1 MTHDVKFEF
10 LGFDPDERI
19 RYFASTVAET
29 IHFSA
34 PSDST
39 LKIVVEKS
47 KDVILASCR
56 IVSQSGTFM
65 ADAIS
70 DNPMKAIQLIER
82 KIRDQLD
89 AWKRHRFEKKL
100 LPKTR

>member
-1 MTHDVKFEF
+1 MTRDVKFEF
-10 LGFDPDERI
+10 LGFDPDERM
-19 RYFASTVAET
+19 RYFVSTVAET

-47 KDVILASCR
+47 RDAILASCR
-56 IVSQSGTFM
+56 IVSQSGTFV

-70 DNPMKAIQLIER
+70 DNPVKAIQLIEK
-82 KIRDQLD
+82 KIREQLD
-89 AWKRHRFEKKL
+89 SWKRHRFEKKVTA
-100 LPKTR
+100 KS